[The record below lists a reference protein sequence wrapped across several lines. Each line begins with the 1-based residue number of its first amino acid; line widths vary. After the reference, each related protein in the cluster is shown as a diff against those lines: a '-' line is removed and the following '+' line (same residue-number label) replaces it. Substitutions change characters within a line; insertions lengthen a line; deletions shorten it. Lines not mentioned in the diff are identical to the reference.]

1 MSSASKPTIGGRPVE
16 IERKYLI
23 TPPDGETMKRIMTC
37 EGYDVS
43 RIEQMYIT
51 GEHGEG
57 GRIRRR
63 EYKDVCRYYYTLKQ
77 EINGLSRFETEYE
90 ISKDDYER
98 LSKLMLEG
106 TRPIRKYR
114 HCFVYERQLFELDV
128 YDFDE
133 SFATL
138 EIELESEDQ
147 QVTLPDFID
156 VTADVTGDKR
166 FRNFTIAQLGYA
178 F

>member
-1 MSSASKPTIGGRPVE
+1 MSHINKPMKDGKPLE

-23 TPPDGETMKRIMTC
+23 APPDEKTMDIIRAC
-37 EGYDVS
+37 PGYDCS

-51 GEHGEG
+51 GENGEG

-63 EYKDVCRYYYTLKQ
+63 DYKDECRFYYTLKQ

-90 ISKDDYER
+90 ITREEYER
-98 LSKLMLEG
+98 LSLTMLGG
-106 TRPIRKYR
+106 THPIKKYR
-114 HCFVYERQLFELDV
+114 HCFEFDDQLFELDI

-147 QVTLPDFID
+147 QVRLPGFIN
-156 VTADVTGDKR
+156 VIEDVTGDKR
-166 FRNFTIAQLGYA
+166 YRNFALA
-178 F
+178 HL